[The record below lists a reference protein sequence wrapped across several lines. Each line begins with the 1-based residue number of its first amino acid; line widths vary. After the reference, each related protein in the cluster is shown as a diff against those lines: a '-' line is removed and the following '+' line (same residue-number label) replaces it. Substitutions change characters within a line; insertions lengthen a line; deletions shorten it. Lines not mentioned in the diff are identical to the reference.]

1 MHGSLLQLLFLLKN
15 QIGIWENKKIVVQ
28 SYADHIDLYK
38 LVQIHR
44 GQDSMAPNFI
54 QNITHCRS
62 VTMNL
67 HGSTMD
73 HYNGSL

>member
-1 MHGSLLQLLFLLKN
+1 MLKLSIN
-15 QIGIWENKKIVVQ
+15 LEWTHLYLSCLVIVN
-28 SYADHIDLYK
+28 
-38 LVQIHR
+38 R

-67 HGSTMD
+67 HGSTILLIVDPLQWIIMKP
-73 HYNGSL
+73 L